1 MITRGRFCIEI
12 DEFSHVNLLLNTNY
26 NRDTPEILTFD
37 INSHSETDIQ
47 YSFSSD
53 PSDLCRKETNSPPN
67 EMVIRLFIG
76 TTAPRQDE
84 VDFSSDSSKACE

>member
-37 INSHSETDIQ
+37 INSHSETDIH
-47 YSFSSD
+47 
-53 PSDLCRKETNSPPN
+53 TG
-67 EMVIRLFIG
+67 V
-76 TTAPRQDE
+76 
-84 VDFSSDSSKACE
+84 